1 MGKTKKYLIYAL
13 GYLGIAILT
22 QTVVKWYQYFYAPPE
37 VNQYGLQV
45 LIPIGFVGVAM
56 IVARLVDGIADPLVA
71 YFSDKSK
78 HPLGRR
84 IPFILYGVGPL
95 VVTFILLWFPPVAGQ
110 SIINLVYL
118 AVLLSL
124 FFTFFTVVVT
134 PYLAL
139 IGELTETREERI
151 RVTTFQGI
159 AQILGVMVA
168 EAGSGVIINAYNF
181 KVMGIVLGLI
191 ALVTIALTPIFI
203 REEKRELA
211 TPATLSMWK
220 SMGRTLRN
228 TNFRC
233 LLISYVTVWF
243 GINTLTITMP
253 YKTEVLMGRTA
264 DYSGFLI
271 AAAFV
276 VALLFSPVIPYLHK
290 RASKGRILFFTS
302 ISFGGILIL
311 TGLFG
316 TIISDGV
323 AAVIVG
329 LAGIP
334 LAIIFVVPNAMV
346 VDIAQ
351 GDAIAN
357 GENRAAMFF
366 GIQGLIIKLVI
377 GVSSLYTPLLFGAF
391 GYSTARPLGIQ
402 LAGPIAGLLI
412 MVGALVLLK
421 YNLDE
426 GALEKHEQE
435 NRKLV

>member
-37 VNQYGLQV
+37 VNHYGLQV

-56 IVARLVDGIADPLVA
+56 IIARLVDGIADPLVA

-78 HPLGRR
+78 HRLGRR

-139 IGELTETREERI
+139 ISELTETREERI

-168 EAGSGVIINAYNF
+168 EAGSGVIISAYNF
-181 KVMGIVLGLI
+181 KVMGMVLGLI

-203 REEKRELA
+203 REEKREQA

-220 SMGRTLRN
+220 SMGRTLQN
-228 TNFRC
+228 ANFRW

-264 DYSGFLI
+264 DYSGLLI

-302 ISFGGILIL
+302 ISFGGILML

-316 TIISDGV
+316 TVIPDGA

-351 GDAIAN
+351 ADALEN
-357 GENRAAMFF
+357 GQNQAAMFF

-377 GVSSLYTPLLFGAF
+377 GVSSLYTPMLFGAF
-391 GYSTARPLGIQ
+391 GYSAARPLGIQ

-426 GALEKHEQE
+426 GALEQLEQE
-435 NRKLV
+435 NRKLI